1 MLEDFCP
8 KLDDPVGGIQRCAD
22 WGPGGRFQ
30 VCKIECND
38 GLKFSQE
45 VRLLVMRCEFDA
57 ERISLFH
64 LVLEKNCCGTDQCFS
79 FLNIT
84 ELVARFY

>member
-1 MLEDFCP
+1 MAYDAAGNSATCAFNIYVLEDFCP

-45 VRLLVMRCEFDA
+45 VSLLVMVCEL
-57 ERISLFH
+57 R
-64 LVLEKNCCGTDQCFS
+64 V
-79 FLNIT
+79 
-84 ELVARFY
+84 